1 MSESWATI
9 IPHSQNSSSLFP
21 ASLGPSASIFS
32 KSLPFKSL
40 GVGCK
45 NATDCI
51 FVCLRCLQVL
61 WEAHRLCWALEC
73 MCFSS
78 QIRPSETSR
87 IQTYPK
93 LSLHLSAVSPNLL
106 LHTFPVCFFFSELW
120 TVLCGFFF
128 FLLSFQ
134 FCQAERSRSSQFVG
148 FLVWFQSGLK
158 GSSFSPT
165 FGQDEEPWW
174 AWWHLS
180 FLLKPPTLSLQ
191 TPPPPMYLFP
201 LAKYQQSLPTFQN
214 KMLLGCGGVIF
225 KKRS

>member
-78 QIRPSETSR
+78 QIPSETSR
-87 IQTYPK
+87 IQTHPK

-128 FLLSFQ
+128 FFCPFNSVKQKGHGLHSLLVFLSDFS
-134 FCQAERSRSSQFVG
+134 QASKAAASHLRLDKMKSHDG
-148 FLVWFQSGLK
+148 HDD
-158 GSSFSPT
+158 T
-165 FGQDEEPWW
+165 W
-174 AWWHLS
+174 ASCW
-180 FLLKPPTLSLQ
+180 
-191 TPPPPMYLFP
+191 
-201 LAKYQQSLPTFQN
+201 SLPPSPS
-214 KMLLGCGGVIF
+214 KLPHPLCIF
-225 KKRS
+225 SL

>member
-9 IPHSQNSSSLFP
+9 VPHSQNSSSLFP

-78 QIRPSETSR
+78 QIPSETSG
-87 IQTYPK
+87 IQTHPK

-120 TVLCGFFF
+120 TVLCGFFLF
-128 FLLSFQ
+128 IYSSVLSILSSRKVTVFTVCWFSCLISVRPQRQQLLTYVWTRWRAMMGMMTLELL
-134 FCQAERSRSSQFVG
+134 AEASHP
-148 FLVWFQSGLK
+148 LPPN
-158 GSSFSPT
+158 SPT
-165 FGQDEEPWW
+165 PYVSFPFSQVPTKP
-174 AWWHLS
+174 ANLS
-180 FLLKPPTLSLQ
+180 K
-191 TPPPPMYLFP
+191 
-201 LAKYQQSLPTFQN
+201 
-214 KMLLGCGGVIF
+214 
-225 KKRS
+225 